1 MRGRAVGGRGRLL
14 WRLVG
19 AAVLFGVLAGLAASL
34 VVLALTGPVDGIR
47 EYTREHCVVIWGRNC

>member
-1 MRGRAVGGRGRLL
+1 MGGRGRLL